1 MYISGNGKER
11 RWFCYRPAAQADL
24 ALLVAFSGC
33 PNQQGAA
40 RRGGGVAGS
49 RNYRV
54 LCYYTEALYE
64 LLAAATTAKAKTQLI
79 ALEEDGVEC
88 MSCTETAKLIH
99 FSSFKLFVKFFVGI
113 LVQTMTPKGHFEI
126 N

>member
-1 MYISGNGKER
+1 M
-11 RWFCYRPAAQADL
+11 AAL
-24 ALLVAFSGC
+24 T
-33 PNQQGAA
+33 NRA
-40 RRGGGVAGS
+40 RRGAGGGVAGS

-64 LLAAATTAKAKTQLI
+64 LLAAAAATTAKAKTQLI

-99 FSSFKLFVKFFVGI
+99 FSSSKFLFQCFFVTD
-113 LVQTMTPKGHFEI
+113 VTHS
-126 N
+126 

>member
-1 MYISGNGKER
+1 MAALTNG
-11 RWFCYRPAAQADL
+11 
-24 ALLVAFSGC
+24 
-33 PNQQGAA
+33 A
-40 RRGGGVAGS
+40 RRGGGGGVAGS

-64 LLAAATTAKAKTQLI
+64 LLAATTAKAKTQLI

-99 FSSFKLFVKFFVGI
+99 FSSSKLLFQLKTFGLLNIPI
-113 LVQTMTPKGHFEI
+113 LSFDIK
-126 N
+126 

>member
-1 MYISGNGKER
+1 M
-11 RWFCYRPAAQADL
+11 AAL
-24 ALLVAFSGC
+24 T
-33 PNQQGAA
+33 NRA
-40 RRGGGVAGS
+40 RRGAGGGVAGS

-64 LLAAATTAKAKTQLI
+64 LLAATTAKAKTQLI

-99 FSSFKLFVKFFVGI
+99 FSSSKFLFQHEYFGGYSVNIYSDKLNYPWELWLSLN
-113 LVQTMTPKGHFEI
+113 LVTSWLFSE
-126 N
+126 